1 MISKKIAIIGA
12 SGHGKVVAELAELN
26 GYSVEFYDDAFPVK
40 CQIEHWRIM
49 GDTNTLLE
57 NLTSYTSVAVGIGNN
72 SIRENKIQ
80 LLLSQGASLPV
91 LVHPSAQISNYSQLG
106 QGSVVMAGAI
116 INPFVKVGIGAIIN
130 TGAVLEHDCQLDD
143 FVHISPNATLAGECR
158 VGARAWFGIGSCI
171 KQQLEIGADSIVGA
185 GSVVVTNISAGR
197 IAYGNPAKEKKD
209 N

>member
-1 MISKKIAIIGA
+1 MSNKKIAILGA
-12 SGHGKVVAELAELN
+12 SGHGKVVAEIAELN
-26 GYSVEFYDDAFPVK
+26 GFAIEFYDDAFPVK
-40 CQIEHWRIM
+40 SEIEHWLIK
-49 GDTNTLLE
+49 GDTSALLE
-57 NLTSYTSVAVGIGNN
+57 NLQSYTGVAVGIGNN
-72 SIRENKIQ
+72 SIRESKIQ
-80 LLLSQGASLPV
+80 LLLNRDIDLPV
-91 LVHPSAQISNYSQLG
+91 LVHPSAQISGYSTLG
-106 QGSVVMAGAI
+106 KGTVVMAGAI
-116 INPFVKVGIGAIIN
+116 INPFVKVGLGAIIN

-171 KQQLEIGADSIVGA
+171 KQQLEVGADSIVGA